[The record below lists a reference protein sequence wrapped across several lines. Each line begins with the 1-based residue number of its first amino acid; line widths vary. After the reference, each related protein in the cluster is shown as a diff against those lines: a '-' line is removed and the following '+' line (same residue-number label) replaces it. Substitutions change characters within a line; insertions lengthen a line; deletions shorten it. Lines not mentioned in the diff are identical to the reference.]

1 MDSRVSST
9 TSNGETKPVCPG
21 MEKAEEAGGLQRG
34 HWNNKMEFVLSV
46 AGEIIGLGNVWR
58 FPYLCYKNGGGAFF
72 IPYLI
77 FLFTCGIP
85 VFLLETALGQYTS
98 QGGITAWR
106 KICPIFEGIGYAS
119 QTIVIL
125 LNIYY
130 IIVLAWALFYLFSSF
145 TIDLPWG
152 SCRHD
157 WNTEHCVEFQR
168 ASSSVNLSSENAT
181 SPVIEFWERRVLKIS
196 DGIQHLGALRWEL
209 ALCLL
214 LAWVICYFCIWK
226 GVKSTGKVVY
236 FTATF
241 PYLMLVV
248 LLIRGVTLPG
258 AAQGIQ
264 FYLYPNLTR
273 LWDPQVWMDAG
284 TQIFFS
290 FAICLGCL
298 TALGSYNKYH
308 NNCYRDCIALCF
320 LNSGT
325 SFVAGFAIFSILG
338 FMSQEQGV
346 PISEVAESGPGLAF
360 IAYPRAVVMLPFS
373 PLWACCFFF
382 MVVLLGLDSQFVCV
396 ESLVTALV
404 DMYPGVFRKKNRR
417 EVLILGVSVTSFLVG
432 LVMLTEGGMY
442 VFQLFDYYAASGTCL
457 LFVAIFESLCVAWAY
472 GAGRFYD
479 NIEDMIGPSMAADD
493 GKVAVP
499 KDGPSVVS
507 WVPEEGEKLDQEGKD
522 QVKDRGQWSNKMEF
536 VLSVAGEIIGLG
548 NVWRFP
554 YLCYKNGGGA
564 FFFPYFIFFF
574 TCGIPVFFLEVAL
587 GQYTSQGSVTAW
599 RKICP
604 LLQGI
609 GLASV
614 VIEAYLNVY
623 YIIILS
629 WALFY
634 LFSSFTSELP
644 WTACTHSWNTE
655 HCMDFP
661 NRSAAGAAAPPVN
674 FTSPVMEFWERRVL
688 GISSGIHD
696 LGALRW
702 ELALCLLL
710 AWVVCY
716 FCIWKGV
723 KSTGKVVYFTAT
735 FPYLMLVILLIRG
748 ITLPGAY
755 EGIIYYLKPDLLRLK
770 DPQVWMDAG
779 TQIFFSF
786 AICQGCLTALGSYNK
801 YHNNC
806 YRDSIALCF
815 LNSATSFVAGF
826 VVFSILGFMS
836 QEQGVPISEVAE
848 SAPSGP
854 QFVCV
859 ECLVT
864 ASVDM
869 FPRQLRKSGRRELLI
884 LAIVVLC
891 YLIGLFLV
899 TEGGMYIFQLFDYY
913 ACSGTCLLFLSVF
926 EVICIGWV
934 YGADRFYDNVEDMI
948 GYRPWPLVKISWLFL
963 TPGLCLAT
971 FLFSL
976 SKYTPLRY
984 NNVYVYPAWGYFI
997 GWLLA
1002 GSSMSCVPLF
1012 VVVALLKT
1020 QGSFRKV

>member
-9 TSNGETKPVCPG
+9 TSNGETKPAYPV
-21 MEKAEEAGGLQRG
+21 MEKAKEDGTLERG

-98 QGGITAWR
+98 QGGVTAWR

-119 QTIVIL
+119 QMIVVL

-145 TIDLPWG
+145 TVDLPWG
-152 SCRHD
+152 SCHHE
-157 WNTEHCVEFQR
+157 WNTEYCVEFQR
-168 ASSSVNLSSENAT
+168 TNGSLNVTSENAT

-196 DGIQHLGALRWEL
+196 DGIHDLGALRWEL

-325 SFVAGFAIFSILG
+325 SFVAGFAIFSVLG

-404 DMYPGVFRKKNRR
+404 DMYPRVFRKKNRR
-417 EVLILGVSVTSFLVG
+417 ELLILGVSVTSFFIG

-442 VFQLFDYYAASGTCL
+442 VFQLFDYYAASGMCL
-457 LFVAIFESLCVAWAY
+457 LFVAIFESLCVAWVY
-472 GAGRFYD
+472 GHL
-479 NIEDMIGPSMAADD
+479 PLL
-493 GKVAVP
+493 
-499 KDGPSVVS
+499 
-507 WVPEEGEKLDQEGKD
+507 LDQVHPADLQQK
-522 QVKDRGQWSNKMEF
+522 VH
-536 VLSVAGEIIGLG
+536 
-548 NVWRFP
+548 
-554 YLCYKNGGGA
+554 
-564 FFFPYFIFFF
+564 
-574 TCGIPVFFLEVAL
+574 IPVVGRCSGLVP
-587 GQYTSQGSVTAW
+587 GSV
-599 RKICP
+599 
-604 LLQGI
+604 LH
-609 GLASV
+609 GL
-614 VIEAYLNVY
+614 
-623 YIIILS
+623 
-629 WALFY
+629 
-634 LFSSFTSELP
+634 
-644 WTACTHSWNTE
+644 HS
-655 HCMDFP
+655 
-661 NRSAAGAAAPPVN
+661 
-674 FTSPVMEFWERRVL
+674 
-688 GISSGIHD
+688 
-696 LGALRW
+696 
-702 ELALCLLL
+702 CL
-710 AWVVCY
+710 
-716 FCIWKGV
+716 
-723 KSTGKVVYFTAT
+723 
-735 FPYLMLVILLIRG
+735 
-748 ITLPGAY
+748 
-755 EGIIYYLKPDLLRLK
+755 
-770 DPQVWMDAG
+770 
-779 TQIFFSF
+779 
-786 AICQGCLTALGSYNK
+786 
-801 YHNNC
+801 
-806 YRDSIALCF
+806 
-815 LNSATSFVAGF
+815 
-826 VVFSILGFMS
+826 
-836 QEQGVPISEVAE
+836 
-848 SAPSGP
+848 
-854 QFVCV
+854 
-859 ECLVT
+859 
-864 ASVDM
+864 
-869 FPRQLRKSGRRELLI
+869 ELL
-884 LAIVVLC
+884 
-891 YLIGLFLV
+891 
-899 TEGGMYIFQLFDYY
+899 
-913 ACSGTCLLFLSVF
+913 
-926 EVICIGWV
+926 
-934 YGADRFYDNVEDMI
+934 
-948 GYRPWPLVKISWLFL
+948 
-963 TPGLCLAT
+963 
-971 FLFSL
+971 
-976 SKYTPLRY
+976 
-984 NNVYVYPAWGYFI
+984 
-997 GWLLA
+997 
-1002 GSSMSCVPLF
+1002 
-1012 VVVALLKT
+1012 
-1020 QGSFRKV
+1020 